1 MINDVNCLC
10 KTPWIHRDTLYSHLQ
25 LYLFDIYD
33 SMNCRMTN
41 MAGKWR
47 CPRCLADELSGSIR
61 PHSEKR
67 GGCWTWFGDAFSQLC
82 FLGLV
87 RKLGSH
93 HPSSHV
99 FFLENRPSSK
109 KLYVTNSF
117 ICPRPPSFHQILD
130 VQSIPQTCFLGNP
143 LHTFFY
149 LSLPH
154 CIFDMFRKK
163 NHASWPVCLFF
174 WARNP
179 PIERRSYQRS
189 GRNSMAFLGVW
200 ANCQLQEVGLVVTS
214 HQSCS
219 KL

>member
-163 NHASWPVCLFF
+163 KSRF
-174 WARNP
+174 
-179 PIERRSYQRS
+179 
-189 GRNSMAFLGVW
+189 MAGVFVFLG
-200 ANCQLQEVGLVVTS
+200 QESADREKVIPEKRK
-214 HQSCS
+214 
-219 KL
+219 KLYGVSWSLSELSASRGGPRRH